1 MKVLSWIAS
10 LFFMLFYLGSCITEI
25 EPEDIGF
32 DDLLVVEALITD
44 KAVKH
49 VVKLSRTVPINAS
62 GVRPESNAVVR
73 VESTDQGTIA
83 FFEEEPGIYRS
94 SLPIA
99 GKFDT
104 QYKLLITTADGNEYE
119 SSEVEMVA
127 TPAIDAITA
136 EFVPE
141 PLDTIGPALKYL
153 GDFNFYLDSKNN
165 QNKTKSLR
173 YLWTETY
180 KIRVPNPS
188 RWKWLGGN
196 SFEFRNEDIP
206 EEQEEFCYRYDSSR
220 TIIVNKSLTSSGE
233 VLRYPIHSFDAR
245 TRQMNIRYSLEVV
258 QYGLSVESEKYWTGL
273 ATGAQSQGSLFDIQP
288 GTITGNIKPLSDPNE
303 TVLGIFEVA
312 QEGRKRVFFRAS
324 DFYSQGFGPSSLTW
338 IDCEDIEQEEVA
350 LASIGEFM
358 SANNEKYELLYFT
371 TSFAPSGGP
380 AIFGIKRCALCTLYG
395 TNKKPA
401 FWID

>member
-1 MKVLSWIAS
+1 MKELNWIGLWCFI
-10 LFFMLFYLGSCITEI
+10 LFNFGSCITEI

-32 DDLLVVEALITD
+32 DDLLVVEGLITD

-73 VESTDQGTIA
+73 VQTTDQGTIA

-104 QYKLLITTADGNEYE
+104 KYKLLITTEDGHEYE
-119 SSEVEMVA
+119 PSEVEMVA
-127 TPAIDAITA
+127 TPSIDAITA
-136 EFVPE
+136 EFVPKK
-141 PLDTIGPALKYL
+141 LDTIGPALKYL
-153 GDFNFYLDSKNN
+153 GDFNFYLDSKSN

-188 RWKWLGGN
+188 RWKWLGGS

-206 EEQEEFCYRYDSSR
+206 EKQEEFCYRYDSSR
-220 TIIVNKSLTSSGE
+220 TIIINKSLTSSGD
-233 VLRYPIHSFDAR
+233 VVKFPIHSFDAKS
-245 TRQMNIRYSLEVV
+245 RQLNIRYSIEVV
-258 QYGLSVESEKYWTGL
+258 QYGLSVESEKYWTAL
-273 ATGAQSQGSLFDIQP
+273 ATSSQSQGSLFDVQP
-288 GTITGNIKPLSDPNE
+288 GTIIGNISPLSDPNE
-303 TVLGIFEVA
+303 VVLGIFEAA
-312 QEGRKRVFFRAS
+312 QEARKRVFYRAS
-324 DFYSQGFGPSSLTW
+324 DFYSQGFGPQSQTW
-338 IDCEDIEQEEVA
+338 IDCDDIQLEEIPP
-350 LASIGEFM
+350 ASVGEFM
-358 SANNEKYELLYFT
+358 SANSEKYELLFYYT
-371 TSFAPSGGP
+371 GGG
-380 AIFGIKRCALCTLYG
+380 AVFGIKRCALCTLYG
-395 TNKKPA
+395 TNKKPG